1 MPTIKKNQIAPD
13 FTLHSTAGEEISL
26 QNLIKPD
33 NNVLL
38 IFLRHLG

>member
-1 MPTIKKNQIAPD
+1 MPTLKNNKIAPS
-13 FTLHSTAGEEISL
+13 FTLQSTDGKEISL
-26 QNLIKPD
+26 NELIKAD

>member
-1 MPTIKKNQIAPD
+1 MPTPKNNKTAPS
-13 FTLHSTAGEEISL
+13 FTLQSANGEKITLAE
-26 QNLIKPD
+26 LIKPD